1 MIGALIAILYAQAA
15 ASQNPP
21 TLYSP
26 VRVTV
31 RSMSQAAEPAPGID
45 DAYVALIAKHE
56 PLSRPSFDAMTV
68 RGHADLAVRPGE
80 YFLLV
85 AADGFQDELRELDV
99 AEKNHPV
106 VVVLE
111 PEVMLTGIVVGADGQ
126 PIAGARVRHAGAAP
140 AFSRRD
146 RSDYATQRLK
156 GRRETETDEKG
167 AWRLPAVGHH
177 DFPILIEARG
187 HSPAWVTYSE
197 GIEGEVPDP
206 FRTVLQK
213 GATLNVSLDRTD
225 GKMLVSAVP
234 VAIPANTAV
243 PPEWRNRV
251 WSRAASTSSI
261 EWESLPPGDY
271 RIVAEHSDPLRFMAP
286 AELGRV
292 SLRAG
297 ARGERAVTLP
307 ADPPPAATSYVTLLI
322 PRSIELDQPRAFWR
336 RSGGTQ
342 EVPHA
347 IEEAIGGTV
356 IYAKAAAMPSD
367 VYVTTRT
374 RFITAV
380 SRGHVETPGE
390 ELPETLV
397 LYRANGK
404 LRIGVPPGGT
414 IPTAASARY
423 RRCAGG
429 DQVIVLPADVQRDG
443 TIALPLLTQCLALT
457 LGFDGYAPLTFVP
470 TARAGEDKWLGDHLL
485 RSPAS
490 AEIRVLAEPDKT
502 PVADAVVRALVTPD
516 RRNEV
521 VVAESRVDERG
532 IVVLNNLPPAQE
544 MFFEARMV
552 GTDRSGTVTRAIR
565 PGERV
570 TIDPLTI
577 PAAASLRITPDLDPA
592 FASDHPSG
600 EIKSIMIRRV
610 DGTRDDKRDFDLSAA
625 QTAVFE
631 NVPAGKWNI
640 IAVLALEEAV
650 QPIDV
655 ETVEL
660 KSGEQKELKPLIKPL
675 VFDGQVIENGE
686 GVAVSLG
693 IGDPPG
699 PHAIRRRIATGADG
713 MFRVTLPRSG
723 FYHVQVQRIPGGV
736 PTAPA
741 DQRIEVGPV
750 SFDSSQP
757 FVMIEI
763 PSGVLSLKVRSGDQ
777 PVPNAEV
784 TATMRNERLFGTAAP
799 AVMKRIQTDA
809 AGGATLQQLP
819 EGTWVVEARERQSGR
834 SVAKSATVRR
844 SGRTD
849 VVLNIETGGVVE
861 GRIAGSNGVVVV
873 GARVDCFYLAG
884 ELPRE
889 VFAETDLDGQFSIS
903 IAKPAPATLQCGVTT
918 PDGTVEAFTARPGQ
932 SASVTLSPAA
942 GSLRIADWG
951 TAVSANRYWLVSS
964 DGRAFNLSWA
974 ARKFGRPWAALEIT
988 SLPAGQWKVVRVE
1001 SDSWTAIGRGLAGSL
1016 PLLAS
1021 VRLDAGQNQEVTI
1034 HRQP

>member
-1 MIGALIAILYAQAA
+1 MIGALITILYAQAA
-15 ASQNPP
+15 VSQTPP
-21 TLYSP
+21 SPYST
-26 VRVTV
+26 VRVMV
-31 RSMSQAAEPAPGID
+31 RSMSQAPQPSTGIN
-45 DAYVALIAKHE
+45 YVALIAKHE
-56 PLSRPSFDAMTV
+56 PLSRPSTEAMTV
-68 RGHADLAVRPGE
+68 LGQADLAVRPGE

-85 AADGFQDELRELDV
+85 AAAGFQTELRELKV
-99 AEKNHPV
+99 AKENRPV
-106 VVVLE
+106 SVELE
-111 PEVMLTGIVVGADGQ
+111 PEVMLSGMVVGADGQ
-126 PIAGARVRHAGAAP
+126 PIAGARVRHAGAVP

-146 RSDYATQRLK
+146 MSDYAAKLLE

-167 AWRLPAVGHH
+167 AWRLPALGHH
-177 DFPILIEARG
+177 GFPILVEARG
-187 HSPAWVTYSE
+187 HAPAWISYDE
-197 GIEGEVPDP
+197 GDVPAP

-234 VAIPANTAV
+234 IAIPGNTAV

-251 WSRAASTSSI
+251 WSRAASTNSI

-297 ARGERAVTLP
+297 GRGDRAVTLP
-307 ADPPPAATSYVTLLI
+307 ADPPPVATSYVTFLI
-322 PRSIELDQPRAFWR
+322 PPSIELEGPRAFWR
-336 RSGGTQ
+336 RSGSAQ

-347 IEEAIGGTV
+347 IEEAVGGTV
-356 IYAKAAAMPSD
+356 IYTKAAAMPSD

-380 SRGHVETPGE
+380 PRGNVEKPGS

-397 LYRANGK
+397 FYRANGK
-404 LRIGVPPGGT
+404 LRVGVPPGGT
-414 IPTAASARY
+414 IPTATSARY
-423 RRCAGG
+423 GRCAGG

-443 TIALPLLTQCLALT
+443 TISLPLLTQCLALR

-470 TARAGEDKWLGDHLL
+470 TARAGEDKWLGDHVL

-490 AEIRVLAEPDKT
+490 AEIRVLAEPDDT

-516 RRNEV
+516 QRHEV
-521 VVAESRVDERG
+521 VVAESRVNEHG
-532 IVVLNNLPPAQE
+532 SVVLSNLPPAQE
-544 MFFEARMV
+544 MVFEARMV
-552 GTDRSGTVTRAIR
+552 GTDRSGTVTRTIR

-592 FASDHPSG
+592 FAADHPTG
-600 EIKSIMIRRV
+600 AIKSVMIRRV
-610 DGTRDDKRDFDLSAA
+610 DGTRDDKRDFNLGAV

-631 NVPAGKWNI
+631 NLPAGKWNI

-655 ETVEL
+655 DTVEL
-660 KSGEQKELKPLIKPL
+660 KSGEQKELKPVIKPL
-675 VFDGQVIENGE
+675 VFDGQVIENGQ

-699 PHAIRRRIATGADG
+699 PNAIRRRIVTGADG
-713 MFRVTLPRSG
+713 LFRVTLPRSG
-723 FYHVQVQRIPGGV
+723 VYHVQVQRNPEGR
-736 PTAPA
+736 PTAPG
-741 DQRIEVGPV
+741 DQRIDVGPV
-750 SFDSSQP
+750 SFDPSQP

-763 PSGVLSLKVRSGDQ
+763 PAGVIALSVRSGDQ
-777 PVPNAEV
+777 PVSNAEV
-784 TATMRNERLFGTAAP
+784 TATMRNERQFGTNVP
-799 AVMKRIQTDA
+799 AVIKRIQTDA
-809 AGGATLQQLP
+809 AGEATLLQLP
-819 EGTWVVEARERQSGR
+819 EGTWTVEARERQSGR

-849 VVLNIETGGVVE
+849 VVLNIEAGGVVE
-861 GRIAGSNGVVVV
+861 GRITGSNGGVVV
-873 GARVDCFYLAG
+873 GARVDCFYVAG
-884 ELPRE
+884 DLPRE
-889 VFAETDLDGQFSIS
+889 VFAETGLDGQFSIS
-903 IAKPAPATLQCGVTT
+903 IAKPAPATLQCGVST

-932 SASVTLSPAA
+932 FANITLLPATA
-942 GSLRIADWG
+942 SLRIADWG
-951 TAVSANRYWLVSS
+951 TAISANRYWLVSG

-974 ARKFGRPWAALEIT
+974 ARKFGRAWAPLEIT

-1001 SDSWTAIGRGLAGSL
+1001 PDSWTAIGRGLAGSL

-1021 VRLDAGQNQEVTI
+1021 VRLDAGQYKEVTI
-1034 HRQP
+1034 YQRP